1 MARLERGTDSRLF
14 DRTLKLRGAGVRHQ
28 GQNEG
33 QRGDW
38 PLEKRLPNGSRFH
51 GFESY
56 ARDSV

>member
-14 DRTLKLRGAGVRHQ
+14 DGSQELSGAGVRHQ

-51 GFESY
+51 E
-56 ARDSV
+56 V